1 MSSLCRPLDR
11 DSIERFA
18 HGKVRSFVPIDITLA
33 DLVTIGMLVLLEGL
47 LSADNALVLAILVLG
62 LPREQQARA
71 LRYGIVGA
79 FVFRIIAILL
89 ASVLMQVA
97 WVKLVGGLYLGYL
110 AWAHFARPHGGSR
123 TDVPKATA
131 AFGLTAFWATV
142 ARVELVDVA
151 FSVDS
156 ILVAVALSPKLWV
169 VVTGGLLGIVM
180 MRLVAGRMIE
190 LIRRYPALVDGA
202 FIIIAWVAVKLVA
215 EYAHNIHLVEWQ
227 IPKSVSLGL
236 IAVIFTVSYLYA
248 RKHPA
253 VLDDEK
259 APAAP
264 GEPADRAS

>member
-1 MSSLCRPLDR
+1 M
-11 DSIERFA
+11 
-18 HGKVRSFVPIDITLA
+18 PIDIQFT
-33 DLVTIGMLVLLEGL
+33 DVITIGMLILLEGL

-71 LRYGIVGA
+71 LRYGIAGA
-79 FVFRIIAILL
+79 FFFRIVAILL
-89 ASVLMQVA
+89 ASVLMRVA

-110 AWAHFARPHGGSR
+110 AYAHFARPHGESR

-202 FIIIAWVAVKLVA
+202 FIIIMWVAIKLVV
-215 EYAHNIHLVEWQ
+215 EYAHDIELIAWQ
-227 IPKSVSLGL
+227 IPKTLSLGL
-236 IAVIFTVSYLYA
+236 IAVIFTISYLYA
-248 RKHPA
+248 RRHPA
-253 VLDDEK
+253 VLTDEK
-259 APAAP
+259 APGHGAADDTP
-264 GEPADRAS
+264 PVAP

>member
-1 MSSLCRPLDR
+1 M
-11 DSIERFA
+11 
-18 HGKVRSFVPIDITLA
+18 PIDVELA
-33 DLVTIGMLVLLEGL
+33 DILTVGMLILLEGL

-71 LRYGIVGA
+71 LKYGIVGA

-110 AWAHFARPHGGSR
+110 AWAHFAGKDGKGNHV
-123 TDVPKATA
+123 VPAATA
-131 AFGLTAFWATV
+131 AFGLSAFWATV

-180 MRLVAGRMIE
+180 MRLVAGRMID

-202 FIIIAWVAVKLVA
+202 FIIIAWVAIKLVA
-215 EYAHNIHLVEWQ
+215 EYAHNIHLVSWQ
-227 IPKSVSLGL
+227 IPKSISLGL
-236 IAVIFTVSYLYA
+236 IAVIFAISYFYA
-248 RKHPA
+248 RRHPA
-253 VLDDEK
+253 KLDAD
-259 APAAP
+259 APKLP
-264 GEPADRAS
+264 GH